1 MVHWMSTVLDRIC
14 AFIGAI
20 ILMQLPMFIDQY
32 SMRLSG
38 HVEELNYQ
46 VNKME
51 YYASLSKKTLEQ
63 YIRKFILSKDAD
75 FSAQGKIMEE
85 MRNREKKLTD
95 SLLSLK
101 QGNLLTRPFIFLFQ
115 SDWGIVDATF
125 QYYQMGISFSFES
138 IIYAIIGILLGYY
151 LYKILSAFFIRV
163 YRGLI
168 RARRKEEI
176 ESPPESKI

>member
-1 MVHWMSTVLDRIC
+1 MFQWMSSVLDRIC
-14 AFIGAI
+14 AVIGAI

-32 SMRLSG
+32 SLRLSG

-85 MRNREKKLTD
+85 MRVREKKLTD

-115 SDWGIVDATF
+115 SDWAIVDSTF
-125 QYYQMGISFSFES
+125 QFYQMGISFSFES
-138 IIYAIIGILLGYY
+138 IIYAIIGVLLGYY
-151 LYKILSAFFIRV
+151 LYRALSAFFVRV

-168 RARRKEEI
+168 RAKRKDEI
-176 ESPPESKI
+176 DSSSESKL